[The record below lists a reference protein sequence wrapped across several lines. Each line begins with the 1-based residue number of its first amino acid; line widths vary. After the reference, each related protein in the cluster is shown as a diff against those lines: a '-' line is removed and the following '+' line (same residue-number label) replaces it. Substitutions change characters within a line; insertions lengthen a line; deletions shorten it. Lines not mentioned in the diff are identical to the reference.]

1 MVEAA
6 FLAVLAI
13 AFFVILIII
22 LNSGNNTTQT
32 PVKEKQ
38 KKQPAKEKKPK
49 GPKKSALK
57 KDKRPGE
64 IKEWTGVD
72 TAAKDAQE
80 MLEFLKGKDPVEI
93 AKQHVIQPKQQT
105 SNKKKG
111 NNKKPKEEVETLSS
125 EDSASEVGIEE
136 GFSLIA
142 KKPKTGKK
150 PTSKKGENQENKD
163 KDKDKDKSSKMK
175 WFFKEEEQKEAERKA
190 EKKAER
196 KARREKKIA
205 DGEIVVT
212 EEGEKRKRPQGDRDQ
227 KPRENRP
234 KQPRDEKDP
243 NKPPKE
249 RKERKERSEGE
260 EPRKKEQPQRRA
272 FPTAPP
278 NVKYDE
284 ADLSD
289 ILNSITQDYD
299 KPKPQTHRVGTIF
312 SKIPRS
318 IVTSILSKLEASDLT
333 ALSEVNYYFSALAR
347 REIFWKDLLLR
358 DFGIKDIGKYRSFR
372 VGYKAEYKKRK
383 QQKKKKEKEIVPQDE
398 SKDSEKPTKQKKK
411 VENSPPNNPT
421 EIPKETELKEDQE

>member
-1 MVEAA
+1 VEAT
-6 FLAVLAI
+6 LLKHP
-13 AFFVILIII
+13 LKR
-22 LNSGNNTTQT
+22 N
-32 PVKEKQ
+32 K

-111 NNKKPKEEVETLSS
+111 NNKKPKEEAETLSS
-125 EDSASEVGIEE
+125 EDSASEIGVEE

-142 KKPKTGKK
+142 KKPKAGNKKK
-150 PTSKKGENQENKD
+150 PKKGENQENKD
-163 KDKDKDKSSKMK
+163 KDKASKMK
-175 WFFKEEEQKEAERKA
+175 WFFKEEEQKEAE
-190 EKKAER
+190 KKAER
-196 KARREKKIA
+196 KARREKKLLA
-205 DGEIVVT
+205 DGEVA
-212 EEGEKRKRPQGDRDQ
+212 PQGDRDQ

-234 KQPRDEKDP
+234 KPPREEKDQ

-249 RKERKERSEGE
+249 RKERKERKEKPEGE
-260 EPRKKEQPQRRA
+260 EQRKKEQPQRRG

-289 ILNSITQDYD
+289 ILDSITQDYD
-299 KPKPQTHRVGTIF
+299 KPKPQTHRVATVF
-312 SKIPRS
+312 SRIPRT
-318 IVTSILSKLEASDLT
+318 IVTSILSKLEARDLA

-347 REIFWKDLLLR
+347 RDILWKDVLVR

-372 VGYKAEYKKRK
+372 VAYKAEYKKKK
-383 QQKKKKEKEIVPQDE
+383 QLKKKKEKEVVPQDE
-398 SKDSEKPTKQKKK
+398 SKDSEKLTKQKKK
-411 VENSPPNNPT
+411 VDNSPPNNPT
-421 EIPKETELKEDQE
+421 EIPKETESKED